1 VIRTIAARLGRDG
14 VAGAFVVACGVLLWF
29 IVRNDPR
36 GELADI
42 GPGFVPWVSSF
53 ALMILGAIMVVR
65 ALSVPQYDEAPVIG
79 RGVVTV
85 PIAMAVFAYGLEP
98 LGLFTASALG
108 VFITSLAA
116 RESTYRGRIILALSL
131 GAAVTLVF
139 GYGLGMTMPLWPEF
153 MRP

>member
-1 VIRTIAARLGRDG
+1 VIRTIAARLGREG
-14 VAGAFVVACGVLLWF
+14 VAGAFVVACGIVLWF

-53 ALMILGAIMVVR
+53 ALMILGSIMIVR

-79 RGVVTV
+79 WGVVVV

-98 LGLFTASALG
+98 LGLFAASALG

-116 RESTYRGRIILALSL
+116 RDTSYRGRIILAVAL
-131 GAAVTLVF
+131 GGAVTLVF

>member
-1 VIRTIAARLGRDG
+1 MIRTIATRLGRDG
-14 VAGAFVVACGVLLWF
+14 VAGAFVVTCGVVLWF

-42 GPGFVPWVSSF
+42 GPGFVPWVASF
-53 ALMILGAIMVVR
+53 ALMFLGAIMVLR
-65 ALSVPQYDEAPVIG
+65 AFSVPQYDSAPVIG
-79 RGVVTV
+79 WGVVAV
-85 PIAMAVFAYGLEP
+85 PVAMAVFAYGLEP
-98 LGLFTASALG
+98 LGLFVASALG

-116 RESTYRGRIILALSL
+116 RESTYLGRIILALIL

-153 MRP
+153 LRP